1 MASSSTKIA
10 KEFYNLRKNL
20 LDLTLRNQL
29 LNFKPR
35 NKTLTIT
42 NQSPTNVYK
51 TLVLQDYTMTFAPNK
66 KEEKDSF
73 KRYYGSCS

>member
-1 MASSSTKIA
+1 MASSSKKIA

-35 NKTLTIT
+35 NKTLTISASLAT
-42 NQSPTNVYK
+42 ENRSGVVIFGTLGKNRKYITLNINQTV
-51 TLVLQDYTMTFAPNK
+51 
-66 KEEKDSF
+66 
-73 KRYYGSCS
+73 

>member
-1 MASSSTKIA
+1 MAYSSKKIA

-35 NKTLTIT
+35 SKTLTIT
-42 NQSPTNVYK
+42 NQSPTNIYQ
-51 TLVLQDYTMTFAPNK
+51 TLVLQDYTMTFSPNK
-66 KEEKDSF
+66 KEEDKS
-73 KRYYGSCS
+73 RLRNI